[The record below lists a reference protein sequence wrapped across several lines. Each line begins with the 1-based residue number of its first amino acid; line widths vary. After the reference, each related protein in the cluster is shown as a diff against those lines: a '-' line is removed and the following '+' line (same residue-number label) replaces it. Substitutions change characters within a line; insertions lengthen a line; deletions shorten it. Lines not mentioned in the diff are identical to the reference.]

1 MKKETY
7 LGPNNVTTQVGWLW
21 LCCVTGLPH
30 HWMVATGGGG
40 GGSEGDGGVVFGVSS
55 KYKIFK
61 INLLVKQNKKK

>member
-55 KYKIFK
+55 K
-61 INLLVKQNKKK
+61 